1 MARKIRR
8 IVFVLFIFV
17 GLFIA
22 AHKGSEYG
30 TSKAKSLIL
39 PQSAPSGI
47 DQLPPGV
54 EPPLPLPTQ
63 LYQSEGKPS
72 CDKVIASGPLS
83 VIGHVLSVY
92 AGFPNAS
99 SNRDN
104 VAILAQLRR
113 DDSISE
119 GLFNRTSQS
128 WLNTTYKATLAV
140 SATVSSC
147 EVGERSTLAQQ
158 LLINVKLK
166 TTDGNRPDQLLPYS
180 VDVVRLHDS
189 YMVTNIGPQQIS
201 VSGGGSS

>member
-22 AHKGSEYG
+22 AHKGFEYG
-30 TSKAKSLIL
+30 TSKAESLTL
-39 PQSAPSGI
+39 PPSATSGI

-63 LYQSEGKPS
+63 LYQTEGRPLCS
-72 CDKVIASGPLS
+72 KVIASGPLS

-92 AGFPNAS
+92 AGFPNTS
-99 SNRDN
+99 SNQDN

-119 GLFNRTSQS
+119 GLFKRTSQS
-128 WLNTTYKATLAV
+128 WLNTTYKATLAASV
-140 SATVSSC
+140 TVSSC
-147 EVGERSTLAQQ
+147 EIGKRSTLAQQ

-166 TTDGNRPDQLLPYS
+166 TTDSTRPTQLLPYS
-180 VDVVRLHDS
+180 VDVVRLHGS
-189 YMVTNIGPQQIS
+189 YMVTNIGPQLIS
-201 VSGGGSS
+201 ASGGGSS